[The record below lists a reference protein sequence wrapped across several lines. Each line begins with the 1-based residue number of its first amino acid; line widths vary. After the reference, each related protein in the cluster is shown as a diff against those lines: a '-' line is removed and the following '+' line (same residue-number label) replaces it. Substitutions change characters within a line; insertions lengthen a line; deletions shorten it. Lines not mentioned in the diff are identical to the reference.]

1 MSAFLIDSVIGM
13 GKEAIKRI
21 WPNPAD
27 RFKHEIELKKLAQ
40 AGDLEVLKA
49 HVSLLVEQAKTNQID
64 AQSGRFW
71 QSGWRPGIGWLC
83 GAIFAY
89 AYLLYPL
96 IMWVWIYNGLDPVN
110 APPPISAGEI
120 MPVLMGML
128 GLGGIRSFDKLKG
141 TDTK

>member
-1 MSAFLIDSVIGM
+1 MSIPLIDSVLDIG
-13 GKEAIKRI
+13 KTAIERI
-21 WPNPAD
+21 WPDPQD
-27 RFKHEIELKKLAQ
+27 RFKHEVELRKLAQ

-89 AYLLYPL
+89 AYLVYPL
-96 IMWVWIYNGLDPVN
+96 LIWLWTAQGFDPDS